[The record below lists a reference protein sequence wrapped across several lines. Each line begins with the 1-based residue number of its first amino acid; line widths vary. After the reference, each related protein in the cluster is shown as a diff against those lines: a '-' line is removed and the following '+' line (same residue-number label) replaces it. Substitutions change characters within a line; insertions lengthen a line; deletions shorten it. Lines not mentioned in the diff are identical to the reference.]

1 MIGSAAA
8 ALVLADMASVLG
20 LKSPSALL
28 DADELCE
35 GEKYVGVSQEKDAM
49 EEFAQRLGGLGDL

>member
-8 ALVLADMASVLG
+8 ALVLADVASVLR

-28 DADELCE
+28 EADELWKSE
-35 GEKYVGVSQEKDAM
+35 MYVGVPQEKDAW
-49 EEFAQRLGGLGDL
+49 EKFARRLMTSF